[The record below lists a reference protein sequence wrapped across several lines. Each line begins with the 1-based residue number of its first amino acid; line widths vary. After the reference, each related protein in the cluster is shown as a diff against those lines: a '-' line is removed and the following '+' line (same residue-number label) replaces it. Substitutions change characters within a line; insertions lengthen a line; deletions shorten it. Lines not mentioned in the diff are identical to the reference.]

1 MGGNATPRG
10 ARRGARAAG
19 RAGADFPLRVL
30 PVPTSAVLGPVDEVD
45 GPRARRADMCRGR
58 VGESLSLFSWPCFLL
73 DVPGLPRAARA
84 GARLSHW
91 PGSARVGRGGGRAGR
106 RESAAGGRTSA
117 RLGPAAG
124 DPEALAARGA
134 PSAL

>member
-1 MGGNATPRG
+1 MQ
-10 ARRGARAAG
+10 
-19 RAGADFPLRVL
+19 
-30 PVPTSAVLGPVDEVD
+30 
-45 GPRARRADMCRGR
+45 GR